1 MRSPPGLLASSP
13 ADSSASL
20 GPVGPEGPGGPGI
33 DLASPALWAFLAY
46 LALVVLIGVR
56 ASRFSSGGVSEYFL
70 AGRSLNRWVVA
81 LSAVVSGRSS
91 WLLLGLTGMAYEMGA
106 AAIWAAAGYVVVE
119 FFLFWGYAGRLRRFS
134 EARDC
139 ITLPDFFAARF
150 HDRGLLRVLLVALF
164 LVFLPTYVG
173 AQFVAGGKAF
183 ASSFGVT
190 ETTGTVATAGIVLL
204 YTVLGGFL
212 AVSLTDLLQAVF
224 MIVALLVVPA
234 AALVGLGGWGEVS
247 GLLDPG
253 LLDPTAIGLGV
264 LVGFLGVGLGSPG
277 NPHIL
282 VRYMSIDDPAQ
293 LRASAVIGTVW
304 NALMAIGAVAIGVLG
319 RAAFPDPSAL
329 GGDTETLYTTLAAG
343 VLPPIVFGAVVA
355 SVFAAIMSTADSQLL
370 VAASS
375 VVRDLYEQLVRRG
388 RPVEPGR
395 LVLMSRAVVLLLVAL
410 ALVLAL
416 SGDERVFWFVLLA
429 WAGLGAAL
437 GPTSILALYWRRTT
451 RAGVTAGIATGAL
464 AVIAWRQWLKD
475 DLGGLYELVPAF
487 ALSLAVTA
495 VVSLLTRPPEDV
507 ERMFEEMGG

>member
-1 MRSPPGLLASSP
+1 MSARFDPGSP
-13 ADSSASL
+13 AVA
-20 GPVGPEGPGGPGI
+20 
-33 DLASPALWAFLAY
+33 AFLAY
-46 LALVVLIGVR
+46 LGLVVAIGIR

-91 WLLLGLTGMAYEMGA
+91 WLLLGLSGLAYERGA
-106 AAIWAAAGYVVVE
+106 SAIWAAAGYVVVE
-119 FFLFWGYAGRLRRFS
+119 FLLFWGYAGRLRRFS

-150 HDRGLLRVLLVALF
+150 DDRGALRVLLVALF
-164 LVFLPTYVG
+164 LAFLPTYVG

-190 ETTGTVATAGIVLL
+190 NTTGVVATAGIVLA

-212 AVSLTDLLQAVF
+212 AVSLTDLLQALF

-234 AALVGLGGWGEVS
+234 VAILDQGGWSAVVRQLDPALV
-247 GLLDPG
+247 
-253 LLDPTAIGLGV
+253 DPTAIGFGALA
-264 LVGFLGVGLGSPG
+264 GFLGIGLGSPG

-282 VRYMSIDDPAQ
+282 VRYMSIADPAQ

-304 NALMAIGAVAIGVLG
+304 NALMAVGAVVIGLVG
-319 RAAFPDPSAL
+319 RAAFPDVAAL
-329 GGDTETLYTTLAAG
+329 GGDTENLYTVLAAR
-343 VLPPIVFGAVVA
+343 VLHPVLFGAVVA

-375 VVRDLYEQLVRRG
+375 VVRDLYEKLVRRG
-388 RPVEPGR
+388 RPVEPAR
-395 LVLMSRAVVLLLVAL
+395 LVGLSRAVVFLLVLLAL
-410 ALVLAL
+410 ALAL

-451 RAGVTAGIATGAL
+451 RSGVIAGIATGAATV
-464 AVIAWRQWLKD
+464 AVWRTFKENLW
-475 DLGGLYELVPAF
+475 GLYELVPAF
-487 ALSLAVTA
+487 ALALLATWLVSLA
-495 VVSLLTRPPEDV
+495 TRPPEGV
-507 ERMFEEMGG
+507 EGMFDDMEA